1 MIQTAC
7 STVGMTGDEPDE
19 IALSR
24 SAGLLSGTGN
34 ADSEIKTR
42 ISDEAADDFRKL
54 ARELGFNTSE
64 LLRLLVLSRL
74 YGVDGVQRMQAAQ
87 LARVTG
93 MSPEK
98 AHP

>member
-1 MIQTAC
+1 MQNTDDDAHD
-7 STVGMTGDEPDE
+7 S
-19 IALSR
+19 IAASR

-64 LLRLLVLSRL
+64 LLRLIVLTRL
-74 YGVDGVQRMQAAQ
+74 YGIDGVERMQAAQ
-87 LARVTG
+87 LRRVTG
-93 MSPEK
+93 LSPQK
-98 AHP
+98 DTAL